1 MDGIWKRVAGW
12 IRRYG
17 KEAAGIPSHRG
28 SYEAPV
34 PEALQKENGE

>member
-1 MDGIWKRVAGW
+1 MEGIWKRVAGW

-17 KEAAGIPSHRG
+17 KEAAGLPSFRG

-34 PEALQKENGE
+34 PETLKKEYGK